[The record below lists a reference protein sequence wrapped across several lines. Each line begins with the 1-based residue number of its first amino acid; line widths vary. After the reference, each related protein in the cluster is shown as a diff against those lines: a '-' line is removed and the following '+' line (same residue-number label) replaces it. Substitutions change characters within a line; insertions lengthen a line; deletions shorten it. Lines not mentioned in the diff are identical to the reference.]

1 MFTDIAKAINE
12 SNNIIILPHKSV
24 DGDCLGSSY
33 ALKLGLLKL
42 GKNAQVIV
50 EEKDKDAKFFAIIK
64 DAECFVE
71 VPDLVIAVDCGDIDR
86 IDSRRGIFDS
96 CENTVNIDHHGT
108 NDGYAKLNFVDACAS
123 ATGEIIFKLLKFLQ
137 VEIDDNIAQNL
148 YIAISF
154 DSGRFS
160 YSNTTC
166 ETHKIA
172 GELIQYNFDF
182 PYLNAFIFDTN
193 SQKELVLIKEALK
206 TLEVL
211 ADGKIASVTVS
222 EKVIKKYKATDS
234 ELGGIVNYPRSI
246 DTVQIAFYFKEQKDG
261 VKVSM
266 RSNGPD
272 VSKIAKKYG
281 GGGHERASGCTL
293 NMPVKKAKKIMYDEA
308 MAVIC

>member
-50 EEKDKDAKFFAIIK
+50 EEKDKDAKFFVIIK
-64 DAECFVE
+64 DKESCAQN
-71 VPDLVIAVDCGDIDR
+71 PDLVIAVDCGDIDR
-86 IDSRRGIFDS
+86 LESRRGIFDS

-148 YIAISF
+148 YIAISS

-166 ETHKIA
+166 ETHEIA

-234 ELGGIVNYPRSI
+234 ELGGIVNYPRCI

>member
-1 MFTDIAKAINE
+1 MFTDIANAIKS

-42 GKNAQVIV
+42 GKNAQVVV
-50 EEKDKDAKFFAIIK
+50 EEKDKDSKFFGIIK
-64 DAECFVE
+64 DKESCAQN
-71 VPDLVIAVDCGDIDR
+71 PDLVIAVDCGDIDR
-86 IDSRRGIFDS
+86 LESRRDIFCS

-108 NDGYAKLNFVDACAS
+108 NDGFAKINYIDAKAS
-123 ATGEIIFKLLKFLQ
+123 ATGEIICSLLEFLK
-137 VEIDDNIAQNL
+137 VDIDEDIAQNL
-148 YIAISF
+148 YIAISS

-160 YSNTTC
+160 YSNTTKK
-166 ETHKIA
+166 THEIA
-172 GELIQYNFDF
+172 GKLIGYNIDF
-182 PYLNAFIFDTN
+182 PYLNAYIFDKN
-193 SQKELVLIKEALK
+193 SKKELLLAKEALK
-206 TLEVL
+206 TLEVV
-211 ADGKIASVTVS
+211 AEGKIASVTVS
-222 EKVIKKYKATDS
+222 EKVIKKYKANDS

-246 DTVQIAFYFKEQKDG
+246 DTVQIAFYFKEVDGG

-266 RSNGPD
+266 RSTGPD

-293 NMPVKKAKKIMYDEA
+293 NTSVKKAKKIMYNEA

>member
-50 EEKDKDAKFFAIIK
+50 EEKDKDAKFFVIIK
-64 DAECFVE
+64 DKESCAQN
-71 VPDLVIAVDCGDIDR
+71 PDLVIAVDCGDIDR
-86 IDSRRGIFDS
+86 LESRRGIFDS

-148 YIAISF
+148 YIAISS

-166 ETHKIA
+166 ETHEIA